1 MENVVLFGN
10 GLNLL
15 SNNLSWHDLL
25 DKILHKGLEGK
36 ATSVCI
42 PSALPN
48 TLQYDFILF
57 NSYSVGKSIV
67 EERQLILKKC
77 IADNVKHFATND
89 IYKFLGELKVDTYL
103 TTNYDHTLDESLR
116 LIGYV
121 PDLSKSN
128 KQEKLYNI
136 RRSRA
141 FSKSGD
147 TKIIYPIHGYID
159 NPKSI
164 VIGYNH
170 YCGTIGKLDA
180 YLKGRAEW
188 EGKPLPKM
196 EKRFYS
202 EDFAVKSWI
211 DHFFFSNV
219 HILGLGLDFSEI
231 DLWWILDRRKRL
243 IMEGCPIKN
252 HIIFYDI
259 VKKDVSSCDDKD
271 LSREE
276 LKFKAKYEIFAKMDV
291 EKCIYEVEKNDYN
304 SSYRKAIGNIE
315 KCISNDICSRTNGD
329 DILC

>member
-25 DKILHKGLEGK
+25 DKILHKGLEDK
-36 ATSVCI
+36 DTSVYI

-57 NSYSVGKSIV
+57 NSDSVGKSIV
-67 EERQLILKKC
+67 EERQLDLKKC
-77 IADNVKHFATND
+77 IAENVKDFDTND
-89 IYKFLGELKVDTYL
+89 IYKILGELKVDTYL

-116 LIGYV
+116 QIGYV
-121 PDLSKSN
+121 LDLSRSN

-147 TKIIYPIHGYID
+147 TKIIYPIHGDID

-180 YLKGRAEW
+180 YLKGKAEW

-196 EKRFYS
+196 EERFHS

-219 HILGLGLDFSEI
+219 HIFGLGLDFSEI

-271 LSREE
+271 LSCEE
-276 LKFKAKYEIFAKMDV
+276 LKFKAKYEILAKMDV
-291 EKCIYEVEKNDYN
+291 EKCIYEVEKDDYN

-315 KCISNDICSRTNGD
+315 RYLS
-329 DILC
+329 

>member
-25 DKILHKGLEGK
+25 DKILHKGLEDK
-36 ATSVCI
+36 DTSVYI

-57 NSYSVGKSIV
+57 NSDSVGKSIV
-67 EERQLILKKC
+67 EERQLNLKKC
-77 IADNVKHFATND
+77 IAENVKHFATND
-89 IYKFLGELKVDTYL
+89 IYKILGELKVDTYL

-116 LIGYV
+116 HIGYV

-147 TKIIYPIHGYID
+147 TTKIIYPIHGDID

-180 YLKGRAEW
+180 YLKGKAEW

-196 EKRFYS
+196 EERFHS

-219 HILGLGLDFSEI
+219 HIFGLGLDFSEI

-271 LSREE
+271 LSCEE
-276 LKFKAKYEIFAKMDV
+276 LKFKAKYEILAKMDV
-291 EKCIYEVEKNDYN
+291 EKCIYEVEKDDYN

-315 KCISNDICSRTNGD
+315 RYLS
-329 DILC
+329 

>member
-15 SNNLSWHDLL
+15 SNDLSWHDLL

-57 NSYSVGKSIV
+57 NSDNVGKSIV
-67 EERQLILKKC
+67 EERQLDLKKC
-77 IADNVKHFATND
+77 IAENVKDFDTND
-89 IYKFLGELKVDTYL
+89 IYKILGKLKVDTYL
-103 TTNYDHTLDESLR
+103 TTNYDHTLDDSLR
-116 LIGYV
+116 HIGYV
-121 PDLSKSN
+121 LDLSKSN

-147 TKIIYPIHGYID
+147 TKIIYPIHGDID

-188 EGKPLPKM
+188 EGNPLLKM
-196 EKRFYS
+196 DERLYLK
-202 EDFAVKSWI
+202 DFAVKSWI
-211 DHFFFSNV
+211 DHFFFLNV

-252 HIIFYDI
+252 HIFFYDI

-271 LSREE
+271 LSRED
-276 LKFKAKYEIFAKMDV
+276 LKLKAKYEILAKMNV
-291 EKCIYEVEKNDYN
+291 EKCIYKVEKDDYN

-315 KCISNDICSRTNGD
+315 KCIYRNRENN
-329 DILC
+329 

>member
-25 DKILHKGLEGK
+25 DKILHKGLEDK
-36 ATSVCI
+36 DTSVCM

-57 NSYSVGKSIV
+57 NSDSVGKSIV
-67 EERQLILKKC
+67 EERQLNLKKC
-77 IADNVKHFATND
+77 IAENVKHFATND
-89 IYKFLGELKVDTYL
+89 IYKILGELKVDTYL

-116 LIGYV
+116 QIGYV
-121 PDLSKSN
+121 LDLSKSN

-147 TKIIYPIHGYID
+147 TTKIIYPIHGDID
-159 NPKSI
+159 NPKSM

-188 EGKPLPKM
+188 EGNQLLKM
-196 EKRFYS
+196 EERLYS

-219 HILGLGLDFSEI
+219 HIFGLGLDFSEI
-231 DLWWILDRRKRL
+231 DLWWILVRRKRL
-243 IMEGCPIKN
+243 IMEGCPINN
-252 HIIFYDI
+252 HIFFYDI
-259 VKKDVSSCDDKD
+259 VKKDVSSCDDND
-271 LSREE
+271 LSRED
-276 LKFKAKYEIFAKMDV
+276 LMIKAKYEILAKMDV
-291 EKCIYEVEKNDYN
+291 KLCIYKVEKDDYY
-304 SSYRKAIGNIE
+304 SSYRKAIGNVE
-315 KCISNDICSRTNGD
+315 RYLS
-329 DILC
+329 

>member
-25 DKILHKGLEGK
+25 DKILHKGLEDK
-36 ATSVCI
+36 DTSVYI

-57 NSYSVGKSIV
+57 NSDSVGKSIV
-67 EERQLILKKC
+67 EERQLDLKKC
-77 IADNVKHFATND
+77 IAENVKDFDTND
-89 IYKFLGELKVDTYL
+89 IYKILGELKVDTYL

-116 LIGYV
+116 HIGYV

-147 TKIIYPIHGYID
+147 TTKIIYPIHGDID

-188 EGKPLPKM
+188 EGNPLLKM
-196 EKRFYS
+196 EERLYLKN
-202 EDFAVKSWI
+202 FAVKSWI

-231 DLWWILDRRKRL
+231 DLWWILVRRKRL
-243 IMEGCPIKN
+243 IMEGCPINN
-252 HIIFYDI
+252 HIFFYDI
-259 VKKDVSSCDDKD
+259 VKKDVSSCDYKD

-276 LKFKAKYEIFAKMDV
+276 LMVKAKYEILAKMDV
-291 EKCIYEVEKNDYN
+291 EKCIYEVEKDDYY

-315 KCISNDICSRTNGD
+315 KCIQTSI
-329 DILC
+329 

>member
-25 DKILHKGLEGK
+25 GKILHEGLEDK
-36 ATSVCI
+36 DTSVCM

-57 NSYSVGKSIV
+57 NSDSVGKSIV
-67 EERQLILKKC
+67 EERQLNLKKC
-77 IADNVKHFATND
+77 IAENVKHFATND
-89 IYKFLGELKVDTYL
+89 IYKILGELKVDTYL

-116 LIGYV
+116 QIGYV

-147 TKIIYPIHGYID
+147 TTKIIYPIHGDID

-188 EGKPLPKM
+188 EGNPLLKM
-196 EKRFYS
+196 EERLYLK
-202 EDFAVKSWI
+202 DFAVKSWI

-231 DLWWILDRRKRL
+231 DLWWILVRRKRL
-243 IMEGCPIKN
+243 IMEGCPINN
-252 HIIFYDI
+252 HIFFYDI
-259 VKKDVSSCDDKD
+259 VKKDVSSCDYKD

-276 LKFKAKYEIFAKMDV
+276 LMVKAKYEILAKMDV
-291 EKCIYEVEKNDYN
+291 EKCIYEVENDDYN
-304 SSYRKAIGNIE
+304 SSYRKAIGNI
-315 KCISNDICSRTNGD
+315 
-329 DILC
+329 

>member
-25 DKILHKGLEGK
+25 DKILHEGLEDK
-36 ATSVCI
+36 DTSVCI
-42 PSALPN
+42 PLELPN

-57 NSYSVGKSIV
+57 NSDGVGKLIV
-67 EERQLILKKC
+67 EERQLNLKKS
-77 IADNVKHFATND
+77 IVKSVKHFATND
-89 IYKFLGELKVDTYL
+89 IYKILGELKVDTYL

-116 LIGYV
+116 QIGYV

-147 TKIIYPIHGYID
+147 TKIIYPIHGDID

-170 YCGTIGKLDA
+170 YCGTLGKLDA
-180 YLKGRAEW
+180 YLKGRAAW
-188 EGKPLPKM
+188 EGQPLSKM
-196 EKRFYS
+196 EERLNSKKI
-202 EDFAVKSWI
+202 AVKSWI

-243 IMEGCPIKN
+243 IMEGCPINN
-252 HIIFYDI
+252 HIFFYDI
-259 VKKDVSSCDDKD
+259 VKKDVSSCDYKD

-276 LKFKAKYEIFAKMDV
+276 LMVKAKYEILAKMDV
-291 EKCIYEVEKNDYN
+291 EKCIYEVVKDDYY
-304 SSYRKAIGNIE
+304 SSYRKAIGNVE
-315 KCISNDICSRTNGD
+315 RY
-329 DILC
+329 LL